1 MKIIYYII
9 EVVLIR
15 FKFKLDY
22 NIYVVHLAF
31 FEVCMVYKTNVN
43 LPRTQKQIWPI
54 GGWNT
59 EMKSHDFAYFIL

>member
-22 NIYVVHLAF
+22 NIYVVHLEF
-31 FEVCMVYKTNVN
+31 FEICMVYKTNVN
-43 LPRTQKQIWPI
+43 LPRTQKQI
-54 GGWNT
+54 
-59 EMKSHDFAYFIL
+59 

>member
-15 FKFKLDY
+15 FKVKLDY

-43 LPRTQKQIWPI
+43 LPRTQNKFELLV
-54 GGWNT
+54 G
-59 EMKSHDFAYFIL
+59 EILK